1 MCGGYAGIT
10 RPDYEILSYYLWF
23 RRRFRLDKSGVPEYR
38 FRVSSVT
45 VPPLVTVCI
54 ATYNGAAYLAA
65 QLDSVLNQT
74 HRHCEILIGDDTS
87 SDGTREILE
96 EYARRDSRVRLIF
109 NPENLGY
116 NRNFEALARQAAGE
130 YIAFCDQD
138 DVCKKIYSSSYKKN
152 LNNHSN
158 YFYCAASFQASV
170 II

>member
-1 MCGGYAGIT
+1 MAAV
-10 RPDYEILSYYLWF
+10 RL
-23 RRRFRLDKSGVPEYR
+23 RRFRLDKSRVPEYR
-38 FRVSSVT
+38 FCVSSIAIA
-45 VPPLVTVCI
+45 PPLISVCI
-54 ATYNGAAYLAA
+54 ATYNGAAYLSA

-74 HRHCEILIGDDTS
+74 HRHLEILIGDDTS
-87 SDGTREILE
+87 SDVTREILE
-96 EYARRDSRVRLIF
+96 AYAQRDGRIRLIF

-116 NRNFEALARQAAGE
+116 NRNFEALARQATGE